1 MNRMM
6 RDLLKANQVD
16 TCFVESFEI
25 LPFLL
30 HHASSPATTES
41 VYAFLQEYLLPSKR
55 VWIELKVHG

>member
-1 MNRMM
+1 MNRIM

-30 HHASSPATTES
+30 RHANSSTTTES
-41 VYAFLQEYLLPSKR
+41 VYAFLQDYLLPSKR
-55 VWIELKVHG
+55 VLLILKVHG